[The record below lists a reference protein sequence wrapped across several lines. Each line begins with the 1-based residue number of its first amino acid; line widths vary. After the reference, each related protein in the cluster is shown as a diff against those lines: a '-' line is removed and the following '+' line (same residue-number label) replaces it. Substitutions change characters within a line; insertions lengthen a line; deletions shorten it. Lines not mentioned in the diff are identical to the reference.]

1 MWRMSDTEAVVF
13 IVIVTAMV
21 VLALLGVGGP

>member
-13 IVIVTAMV
+13 IMIVTAMV
-21 VLALLGVGGP
+21 VLALLCVGGS

>member
-1 MWRMSDTEAVVF
+1 MWRMSDTEAMVF

-21 VLALLGVGGP
+21 VLALLCVGGP

>member
-21 VLALLGVGGP
+21 VLALLCVGGP